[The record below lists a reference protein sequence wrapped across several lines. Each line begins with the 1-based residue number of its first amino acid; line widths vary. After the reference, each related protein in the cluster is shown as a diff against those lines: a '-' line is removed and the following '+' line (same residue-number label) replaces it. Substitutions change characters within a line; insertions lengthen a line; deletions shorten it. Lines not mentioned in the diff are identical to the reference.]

1 MEIDFN
7 NIYIF
12 GTNIKTEAD
21 IQEIRNSLDNHSE
34 IHQWNIDQEDIDCV
48 LRIVS
53 QTLSEK
59 QIIQLIDQHNFE
71 CIALE

>member
-1 MEIDFN
+1 MEDQIE
-7 NIYIF
+7 NISVF
-12 GTNIKTEAD
+12 ATNIKTETD
-21 IQEIRNSLDNHSE
+21 KQEISNLLDQHSE
-34 IHQWNIDQEDIDCV
+34 IQQWNIDQEDVDCV

-59 QIIQLIDQHNFE
+59 QIIKLVDQHHFE